1 MKAINA
7 ESGILLKEG
16 TPERSTA
23 KTKKVSLGKVFFK
36 TPAIIA
42 GFLISAFPLS
52 LPVFYLIAL
61 LFME

>member
-1 MKAINA
+1 MKAING
-7 ESGILLKEG
+7 ESGILLEERIL
-16 TPERSTA
+16 ERSTS

-36 TPAIIA
+36 TPAIIG
-42 GFLISAFPLS
+42 GFLISTFPLS